1 MKGKRINKLEEA
13 FSDESKTA
21 DEDSVTEE
29 EDDEGDE
36 EDREKKSSISRV
48 LSNMCDHGK
57 QSFKY
62 LFLFILNIYFII
74 LHT

>member
-1 MKGKRINKLEEA
+1 MKGKRINKLEET

-36 EDREKKSSISRV
+36 EDCEKKSSVSRV
-48 LSNMCDHGK
+48 L
-57 QSFKY
+57 
-62 LFLFILNIYFII
+62 
-74 LHT
+74 

>member
-1 MKGKRINKLEEA
+1 VKGKRLNKLEDL

-36 EDREKKSSISRV
+36 EVREKKSSVS
-48 LSNMCDHGK
+48 
-57 QSFKY
+57 
-62 LFLFILNIYFII
+62 
-74 LHT
+74 